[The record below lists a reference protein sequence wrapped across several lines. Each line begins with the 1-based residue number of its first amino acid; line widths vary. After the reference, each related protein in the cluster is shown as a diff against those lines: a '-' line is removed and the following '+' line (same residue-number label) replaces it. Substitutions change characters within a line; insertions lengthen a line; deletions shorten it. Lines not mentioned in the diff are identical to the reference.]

1 MKEYRN
7 SNRQESPLITDDVL
21 LIFAST
27 AIELYLIQNEK
38 LIFVTKLEKTHFYWS
53 LLKFF
58 KTTRRLVALETEED
72 QELIFLHPNHL
83 TDRRVYNCQET
94 HEHLLSSP

>member
-7 SNRQESPLITDDVL
+7 SNRQESPLTTDDVL

-27 AIELYLIQNEK
+27 TIELYLIQNEK

-53 LLKFF
+53 LLKF
-58 KTTRRLVALETEED
+58 
-72 QELIFLHPNHL
+72 
-83 TDRRVYNCQET
+83 
-94 HEHLLSSP
+94 